1 MPMRLSAGSVGLQQ
15 VLMNLMLNGVEA
27 MKDMISP
34 GTLTIVSGR
43 SDDGQLAVSIL
54 DTGVGVSSEQVD
66 QIFSAFVTSKPQG
79 TGMGLPISRSI
90 IESHGGRLWATPNTG
105 PGATFQFV
113 LPIEPSAHQT
123 A

>member
-1 MPMRLSAGSVGLQQ
+1 
-15 VLMNLMLNGVEA
+15 MNLMLNGVEA
-27 MKDMISP
+27 MKDMTAP
-34 GTLTIVSGR
+34 GTLTIMSRR
-43 SDDGQLAVSIL
+43 SEDGELAVSIL
-54 DTGVGVSSEQVD
+54 DTGVGVPPEQID
-66 QIFSAFVTSKPQG
+66 QIFSAFVTSKAQG